1 MSDVLQYFSEDPIMN
16 RFMKSF
22 IKHISCF
29 ALVALIAGQIIT
41 PLEIIRAD
49 GQMEAAQDLADHIN
63 VGWNL
68 GNTFDAYGTWI
79 SGTSPDA
86 YETAWGNVST
96 TKAMIESV
104 REQGFNTIRIPITW
118 AQHID
123 GSGNIDE
130 AWLARVKTVVDY
142 AYEAGLYVII
152 NTHHDGGE
160 GGGDKVAWLRA
171 DTGVYDSTKDKFAS
185 LWTNIANTFKDYDDR
200 LIFEGYNELIDSNN
214 TWDQASTGNN
224 AYDAV
229 NSYAQLFVDTVR
241 ATGGN
246 NAERNLIVQTYVGS
260 WNQTVL
266 DSFVVPTDSATDHLL
281 CAVHSYTPWG
291 FTGTTA
297 TVNWTPVHNDF
308 GSGDKSEIDS
318 CIDRIAAFRD
328 RIGIPVIIGEFGA
341 ENKNN
346 EDQIELY
353 AQYFVDKASS
363 KGLKCIYWDNG
374 IFNDGSGSDGY
385 AIFDRKNLVWK
396 DGIVTSLINAA
407 APYVSEAAPEEPA
420 ASETTAETTEETVI
434 ETVYESETVY
444 ETAESVTETEES
456 LPSEAVLESRA
467 SDPLPPILIAFIVA
481 DIVLVTVFV
490 TLLAVYL
497 ARKKNSK

>member
-1 MSDVLQYFSEDPIMN
+1 MRRTF
-16 RFMKSF
+16 KW
-22 IKHISCF
+22 ISCIVTM
-29 ALVALIAGQIIT
+29 ALVLMQFNIVM
-41 PLEIIRAD
+41 AD
-49 GQMEAAQDLADHIN
+49 EQMESATDLAGHIN

-79 SGTSPDA
+79 NGTSPDA
-86 YETAWGNVST
+86 FETAWGNVTT
-96 TKAMIESV
+96 TKAMIDSV
-104 REQGFNTIRIPITW
+104 KEQGFNTIRIPITW

-123 GSGNIDE
+123 GNGNIDE
-130 AWLARVKTVVDY
+130 AWLARVKEVVDY
-142 AYEAGLYVII
+142 AYEDGLYVII

-160 GGGDKVAWLRA
+160 HGGDKVAWLVA
-171 DTGVYDSTKDKFAS
+171 DTSVYESTKTKFAA

-200 LIFEGYNELIDSNN
+200 LIFEGYNELIDSNR

-266 DSFVVPTDSATDHLL
+266 DSFVVPSDSAEDHLI

-291 FTGTTA
+291 FTGTNA

-308 GSGDKSEIDS
+308 GDSDRNEIDG
-318 CIDRIAAFRD
+318 CVDQIAAFRD

-341 ENKNN
+341 ENKCN

-353 AQYFVDKASS
+353 VSYLVDRA
-363 KGLKCIYWDNG
+363 GQAGIKCLYWDNG

-385 AIFDRKNLVWK
+385 AIFNRASLTWK
-396 DGIVTSLINAA
+396 DGITSSMLAA
-407 APYVSEAAPEEPA
+407 AEPYVTEAAEEIPETSETTEA
-420 ASETTAETTEETVI
+420 TTASETAISSEETQGTDASSAI
-434 ETVYESETVY
+434 PEESLY
-444 ETAESVTETEES
+444 ETEEIVEGGTADQM
-456 LPSEAVLESRA
+456 PV
-467 SDPLPPILIAFIVA
+467 ILIVFIAIDILAVAAF
-481 DIVLVTVFV
+481 F

-497 ARKKNSK
+497 NKKKNGNGSDKK